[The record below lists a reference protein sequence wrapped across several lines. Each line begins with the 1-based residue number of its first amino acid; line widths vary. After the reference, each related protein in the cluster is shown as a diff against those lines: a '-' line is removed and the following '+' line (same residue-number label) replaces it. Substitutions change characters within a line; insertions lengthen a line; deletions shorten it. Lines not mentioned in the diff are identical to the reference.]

1 METPEELMI
10 YKEKYEK
17 LLKQRNAA
25 VKKWQSK
32 NIDRVS
38 VYKKA
43 YFEKNKDKWVKT
55 STNYNNNNKD
65 KYKEYQNTYR
75 QSKLLRKLP
84 FWNDDESPTD

>member
-1 METPEELMI
+1 METTNELMI

-17 LLKQRNAA
+17 LLKQRTAA

-32 NIDRVS
+32 NIDKVS

-43 YFEKNKDKWVKT
+43 YFEKNKDKWIKT

-65 KYKEYQNTYR
+65 KYKEYQNIYR
-75 QSKLLRKLP
+75 STRFLRKLP
-84 FWNDDESPTD
+84 FWYDNESPTN